1 MSELLAAA
9 AAALSAPEA
18 IVRRSAE
25 ARAKASGVT
34 TDEILS
40 AWAGGAPAPV
50 STPASAPSPAAT
62 APAEALAPAA
72 ATTTFE
78 APAPVAEVT
87 QPVDPTAIDLIE
99 EPPEPVP
106 LGQRVRLA
114 GRVGA
119 VTGALLGVLAII
131 LSGAWLL
138 PNASLIGPEESLAP
152 SVLLTRRP
160 FVFSAALLSILFG
173 LVVAALSRT
182 LTGWLSP
189 GSALIGRHFTTG
201 LVGGVTGLLLG
212 LAAGS
217 ALSSFGAPVEGVEG
231 IVDLPILT
239 AVIVVLIGGAVLGW
253 VTAALVQ
260 VVGVPAAL
268 APEESDEV
276 ADVRTRLGGAISVP
290 LLGLIT
296 LGLLVI
302 PLGVVLI
309 RSNHMASGGAA
320 ALAVITAGSILA
332 IAGMSAS
339 KPGMKIRRGD
349 FLVAVGGIGVV
360 VLIVFAVFL
369 ARSGSAEGGG
379 ESAAGE
385 ASETVA
391 PTETTGTTAAG

>member
-1 MSELLAAA
+1 
-9 AAALSAPEA
+9 
-18 IVRRSAE
+18 
-25 ARAKASGVT
+25 
-34 TDEILS
+34 
-40 AWAGGAPAPV
+40 
-50 STPASAPSPAAT
+50 
-62 APAEALAPAA
+62 
-72 ATTTFE
+72 
-78 APAPVAEVT
+78 
-87 QPVDPTAIDLIE
+87 
-99 EPPEPVP
+99 
-106 LGQRVRLA
+106 
-114 GRVGA
+114 
-119 VTGALLGVLAII
+119 
-131 LSGAWLL
+131 
-138 PNASLIGPEESLAP
+138 
-152 SVLLTRRP
+152 VLLTRRP

>member
-62 APAEALAPAA
+62 APAEAPAPAA